1 MGRVEILGLVVL
13 VAGALGTQNA
23 DRPAEASQIEAT
35 KEIIGMSRVQF
46 ESWCA
51 ERRELAE
58 TVQRSSDETKT
69 TCAWVDGETGKAWH
83 AALHFH
89 ASDPQPHQADM
100 GLVGASGDKV
110 LRLIHNTHGTSDGR
124 SAEGFPV
131 WAVDVDD
138 REGLLAVAEY
148 EEITLVQLKVSPKSV
163 ALSMR

>member
-1 MGRVEILGLVVL
+1 MGRIEALGLVVL
-13 VAGALGTQNA
+13 VAGGLGTQTV
-23 DRPAEASQIEAT
+23 DRPAEASQIEGT
-35 KEIIGMSRVQF
+35 KRLIRMSRADF

-58 TVQRSSDETKT
+58 AAQSSSHDRRA
-69 TCAWVDGETGKAWH
+69 TCAWVDRETGEAWH

-89 ASDPQPHQADM
+89 GPGSEPHQADM
-100 GLVGASGDKV
+100 GLVDASSDKV
-110 LRLIHNTHGTSDGR
+110 LRLIHNAHGTSDGR
-124 SAEGFPV
+124 SVEGFPV

-148 EEITLVQLKVSPKSV
+148 EEITLVRLKVAPRSV